1 MDNTLSGSV
10 EERAVRAATRV
21 ARLVSKAR
29 AINRDLI
36 LTLRGDFKA
45 MPDYLRWHRSVWMGR
60 ARLVKREWL
69 EGATPT
75 NTGGAK

>member
-10 EERAVRAATRV
+10 EGRAVRAATRV

-69 EGATPT
+69 EGATPADA
-75 NTGGAK
+75 GGAK